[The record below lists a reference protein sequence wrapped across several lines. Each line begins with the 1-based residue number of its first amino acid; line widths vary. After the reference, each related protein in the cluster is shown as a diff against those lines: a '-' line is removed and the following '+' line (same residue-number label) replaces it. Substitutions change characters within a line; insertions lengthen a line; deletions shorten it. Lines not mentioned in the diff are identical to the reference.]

1 MNQAVIKEIIRK
13 HSESV
18 AGYPFKFRT
27 TNIYQLVKE
36 IILINNIFNNK
47 KKPLPQRK
55 TLRKI
60 TSLGYRPF
68 QSENIEGDYL
78 VSPNS
83 PMAISIYSKLQY
95 IFKNLPVTLYSN
107 FKYMKYLTSIKKL
120 LEKNS
125 IRKSYQSLLIC
136 IFKNNL
142 SIFLVS
148 QYLLQ
153 KI

>member
-36 IILINNIFNNK
+36 IINK
-47 KKPLPQRK
+47 FSTTKKTLPQRK
-55 TLRKI
+55 TLREI

-68 QSENIEGDYL
+68 QSENTEGDYL

-83 PMAISIYSKLQY
+83 LMAISIYSKLQY
-95 IFKNLPVTLYSN
+95 IF
-107 FKYMKYLTSIKKL
+107 
-120 LEKNS
+120 
-125 IRKSYQSLLIC
+125 
-136 IFKNNL
+136 
-142 SIFLVS
+142 
-148 QYLLQ
+148 
-153 KI
+153 